1 MDATT
6 FAQTY
11 LQNESN
17 IILILRRL
25 GIYDDDLLHDTYIA
39 VYQHSQHTAINDF
52 TRTFIAFYRVRHK
65 RQLEYDSHYQACDN
79 TTLEETYDS
88 RDETDLE
95 HREKVGKQ
103 VDKILRYFAEHR
115 QPGERNHK
123 RACKILR
130 LYCQGLNECEISN
143 KLKISQS
150 AVSQTLERAI
160 ERLKLIPKRLLYRRP
175 SESRMSLHG

>member
-1 MDATT
+1 MNTEE
-6 FAQTY
+6 FGKRY
-11 LQNESN
+11 LEEEGN
-17 IILILRRL
+17 IAKVLRGL

-52 TRTFIAFYRVRHK
+52 TRAPTSSPRRRHTP
-65 RQLEYDSHYQACDN
+65 LPEYNSHYLACDN
-79 TTLEETYDS
+79 TTIEQTYDCC
-88 RDETDLE
+88 DETDLE
-95 HREKVGKQ
+95 HREQVGKQ
-103 VDKILRYFAEHR
+103 VDKILRYDAEHP

-150 AVSQTLERAI
+150 AVSQTLERAL

-175 SESRMSLHG
+175 SESR